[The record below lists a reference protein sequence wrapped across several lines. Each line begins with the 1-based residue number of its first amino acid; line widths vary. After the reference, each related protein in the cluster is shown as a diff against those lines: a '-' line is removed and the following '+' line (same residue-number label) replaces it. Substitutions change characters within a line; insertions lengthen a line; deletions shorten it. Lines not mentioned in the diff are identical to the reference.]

1 MLSECKALACKPI
14 ALLVGNAL
22 PSKGCKMGPESDV
35 EKY

>member
-1 MLSECKALACKPI
+1 MLSECKALACKTI
-14 ALLVGNAL
+14 ALLMGT